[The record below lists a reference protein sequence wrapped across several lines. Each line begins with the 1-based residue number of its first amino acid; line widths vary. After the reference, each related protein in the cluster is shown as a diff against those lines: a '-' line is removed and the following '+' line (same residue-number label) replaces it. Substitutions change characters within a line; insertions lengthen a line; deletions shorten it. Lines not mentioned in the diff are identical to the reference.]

1 MRVIFA
7 GGGTAGH
14 INPALAVA
22 KYIKDKQPDAQI
34 LFVGI
39 EKGMES
45 ELVPKAGFD
54 IKYIDVLGFKRSF
67 DVQNIVAVAKVF
79 NAFFQSSKIIKE
91 FKPDV
96 VIGTGGYVSGPV
108 LASAVMAKIPTLIH
122 EQNVFAGMT
131 SKILGNI
138 VDVVCISFAE
148 SMKSFKNAKKIVH
161 TGNPLRSELFNI
173 SKNTA
178 RAGLKIGTKPFI
190 VAFGGSLGAKRLN
203 DAVLDF
209 IYKSKGKKNFEL
221 LLATGGGQFEDVTNE
236 IFQKGI
242 TKNNTPNVRVVK
254 YIHNMDEV
262 LSAAD
267 LVIGR
272 AGAIT
277 ISEINALG
285 KPSILIPSPNVTNN
299 HQEYNARALEKQG
312 AAIVFTEKEL
322 KENVL
327 CKTINDLI
335 SNEITLKKMSQNSMK
350 MGIKNGT
357 EKIYDLIIK
366 LLKEKSR

>member
-14 INPALAVA
+14 INPALAIA
-22 KYIKDKQPDAQI
+22 KYIKDKQPDAEI

-39 EKGMES
+39 KKGMES

-54 IKYIDVLGFKRSF
+54 IKYIDVLGFKRSI
-67 DVQNIVAVAKVF
+67 NLKNLVALAKVF
-79 NAFFQSSKIIKE
+79 GAFLKSSRIIKD
-91 FKPDV
+91 FKPDI

-108 LASAVMAKIPTLIH
+108 LASAVMLGIPTLIH

-131 SKILGNI
+131 SKILSSI

-148 SMKSFKNAKKIVH
+148 SMKGFKNAKKIIH
-161 TGNPLRSELFNI
+161 TGNPLRSELFDI
-173 SKNTA
+173 SQKEA
-178 RAGLKIGTKPFI
+178 RARLEIGSRPFI

-209 IYKSKGKKNFEL
+209 IYKSKGKRNFEL
-221 LLATGGGQFEDVTNE
+221 LLATGRGQFEDVLCE
-236 IFQKGI
+236 LSQKGI
-242 TKNNTPNVRVVK
+242 NEENVKVVK

-262 LSAAD
+262 LAAAD
-267 LVIGR
+267 IVIAR

-322 KENVL
+322 QDNVL
-327 CKTINDLI
+327 CIAIDKLINDK
-335 SNEITLKKMSQNSMK
+335 EALKEMSQGSMK

-357 EKIYDLIIK
+357 QKIYNLIIE
-366 LLKEKSR
+366 LLKEKQNS

>member
-22 KYIKDKQPDAQI
+22 KYIKDKEPDAEI

-45 ELVPKAGFD
+45 ELVPKAGFN
-54 IKYIDVLGFKRSF
+54 IKYIDVLGFKRSIN
-67 DVQNIVAVAKVF
+67 VQNIVAVAKVI
-79 NAFFQSSKIIKE
+79 NAFFQSNKIIKD
-91 FKPDV
+91 FKPDI

-138 VDVVCISFAE
+138 VDIVCISFEE

-161 TGNPLRSELFNI
+161 TGNPLRKELFGI
-173 SKNTA
+173 SKKDA
-178 RAGLKIGTKPFI
+178 RERLNIGNKPFI
-190 VAFGGSLGAKRLN
+190 VAFGGSLGAQRLN

-209 IYKSKGKKNFEL
+209 IYKSKGDENFEL
-221 LLATGGGQFEDVTNE
+221 LLATGGGQFEAVTNE
-236 IFQKGI
+236 LWQKGI
-242 TKNNTPNVRVVK
+242 TKNNSPNVKVVK

-262 LSAAD
+262 LAAAD
-267 LVIGR
+267 LIIAR

-299 HQEYNARALEKQG
+299 HQEYNARALEKEG

-322 KENVL
+322 QENVL
-327 CKTINDLI
+327 CRTINELI
-335 SNEITLKKMSQNSMK
+335 VDEKALKKMSQSSMR

-357 EKIYDLIIK
+357 EKIYNLIIE
-366 LLKEKSR
+366 LLKEKSH